1 MLDLPK
7 ILGFVRL
14 LNAFRQVRRTIRV
27 NSEERLENDVEH
39 SYYLGMLAWYIATSH
54 NLPLDKDLVLKYALV
69 HDIVEVYAGDT
80 YVFTTDAKKRDSK
93 EAREKE
99 AILQLQKE
107 FPEFLDLHELIA
119 GYEKREDNESRFVYA
134 LDKIQPVL
142 NIYLD
147 NGRTWKEKGV
157 TIQMLVD
164 FNKEKVA
171 LSPEV
176 HSCFDELIGLLKKD
190 EAKLFG
196 KNNLIA

>member
-14 LNAFRQVRRTIRV
+14 LNAFRQVRRTVRV

-119 GYEKREDNESRFVYA
+119 GYEKREDDESHFVYA

>member
-1 MLDLPK
+1 MLDLQK

-14 LNAFRQVRRTIRV
+14 LNAFRQVRRALRV

-39 SYYLGMLAWYIATSH
+39 SYYLGMLAWYIADSH
-54 NLPLDKDLVLKYALV
+54 HLALDKDLILKYALV
-69 HDIVEVYAGDT
+69 HDIVEAHAGDT

-93 EAREKE
+93 EAREKK

-107 FPEFLDLHELIA
+107 FPEFGDLHKLIA
-119 GYEKREDNESRFVYA
+119 GYEKREDDESRFVYA

-147 NGRTWKEKGV
+147 NGRTWKENGV

-164 FNKEKVA
+164 FKKEKTA

-196 KNNLIA
+196 KNNFIV

>member
-1 MLDLPK
+1 MLDLQK

-14 LNAFRQVRRTIRV
+14 LNAFRQVRRALRV

-39 SYYLGMLAWYIATSH
+39 SYYLGMLAWYIADSH
-54 NLPLDKDLVLKYALV
+54 HLALDKDLILKYALV
-69 HDIVEVYAGDT
+69 HDIVEVHAGDT

-93 EAREKE
+93 EAREKK

-107 FPEFLDLHELIA
+107 FPEFGDLHKLIA
-119 GYEKREDNESRFVYA
+119 GYEKREDDESRFVYA

-147 NGRTWKEKGV
+147 NGRTWKENGV

-164 FNKEKVA
+164 FKKEKTA

-196 KNNLIA
+196 KNNFIV